1 MYPSSII
8 VKEKQDMFEERKIEN
23 YKKQIKILSEEN
35 KSLKEEI
42 KMLNQRIDTL
52 KGTVEEADK
61 YIDIMKQER
70 MVLAQARD
78 KYDLGYKELM
88 KIKEQYTAKV
98 DELIDEF
105 KTDNK

>member
-1 MYPSSII
+1 
-8 VKEKQDMFEERKIEN
+8 MFEERKIEN
-23 YKKQIKILSEEN
+23 YKRQIKNLSEEN
-35 KSLKEEI
+35 KALKDEV
-42 KMLNQRIDTL
+42 KMLNQRIEAL

-70 MVLAQARD
+70 AVLAKAKD

-88 KIKEQYTAKV
+88 KIKEQYTTKV
-98 DELIDEF
+98 DELINEF